1 MPDALPERAY
11 VVVAMSAPP
20 DITLV
25 GSSAASRAPA
35 VRRSHAM
42 LPASSPTGWEVVLV
56 DDGSDDGTAARWG
69 GHGTGGN
76 LRVLRLAR
84 RAGKACALRLGAEA
98 AHGPWLLT
106 MDGDLRNDPRDAA
119 RLMEEAARLGE
130 GVAMVA
136 GERGNRAD
144 TRLRRLSSRI
154 GNGVRRAML
163 RDGSRDAACG
173 LKLVARD
180 ALLAAPFWDGRHRFH
195 AALFGAMGLEVG
207 FAAVRDRERVWGRPK
222 YGVGNRLRVG
232 CRDLFGVCWLIRR
245 IDSRPIAEEM

>member
-1 MPDALPERAY
+1 MREKPAQGNVALS
-11 VVVAMSAPP
+11 VVIAVHNEEGNIAPLLAELSAVTG
-20 DITLV
+20 D
-25 GSSAASRAPA
+25 PA
-35 VRRSHAM
+35 D
-42 LPASSPTGWEVVLV
+42 WEVVLV
-56 DDGSDDGTAARWG
+56 DDGSDDGTAARLG
-69 GHGTGGN
+69 EHGTGGN

-106 MDGDLRNDPRDAA
+106 MDGDLQNDPRDAA
-119 RLMEEAARLGE
+119 RLMEEAVRLGE

-154 GNGVRRAML
+154 GNGVRGAML

-180 ALLAAPFWDGRHRFH
+180 ALLAAPFWDGQHRFY

-222 YGVGNRLRVG
+222 YGVGNRLWVG
-232 CRDLFGVCWLIRR
+232 LWDLFGVCWLIRR
-245 IDSRPIAEEM
+245 TGSRPITEEM